1 MDSRNIE
8 IWCESHKEIYCY
20 GRRGHHSVSLSD
32 LHRQTTSDWI
42 MKILQLSNRT
52 LFGGL
57 LGLSLAFLLAEYCSQ
72 GLYEIYSTST
82 FFRTVT
88 RNSPNSLAE
97 SLNQVSWALLFCGA
111 WWMLWSFD
119 HFFIPLEEKTESKF
133 SENEDSASST
143 DAKEDET
150 FKPEGEN
157 EQQGGQ
163 KESAFQEG
171 QDAQEENARDD
182 EPEIEEDFNDKDDH
196 FFQVL
201 KISEDSPRDFN
212 SIKST
217 YRKKIAQYHP
227 DKVSAMGPEIRDVA
241 EQKAKEINEAYEHFR
256 KKFSS

>member
-1 MDSRNIE
+1 
-8 IWCESHKEIYCY
+8 
-20 GRRGHHSVSLSD
+20 
-32 LHRQTTSDWI
+32 

-57 LGLSLAFLLAEYCSQ
+57 LGLGLAFLVAEYCSQ

-82 FFRTVT
+82 IFRTVT
-88 RNSPNSLAE
+88 GNSPNALAE

-133 SENEDSASST
+133 CENEDSASST

-150 FKPEGEN
+150 FKPEAEN

-171 QDAQEENARDD
+171 QDAQEENAGDE

>member
-1 MDSRNIE
+1 
-8 IWCESHKEIYCY
+8 
-20 GRRGHHSVSLSD
+20 
-32 LHRQTTSDWI
+32 
-42 MKILQLSNRT
+42 
-52 LFGGL
+52 
-57 LGLSLAFLLAEYCSQ
+57 
-72 GLYEIYSTST
+72 
-82 FFRTVT
+82 
-88 RNSPNSLAE
+88 
-97 SLNQVSWALLFCGA
+97 
-111 WWMLWSFD
+111 MLWSFD
-119 HFFIPLEEKTESKF
+119 HFFIPLEEKTKSKF

-171 QDAQEENARDD
+171 QDAQEENAGDD

-256 KKFSS
+256 KKFSSWKYFHFIANNSITSNL

>member
-1 MDSRNIE
+1 
-8 IWCESHKEIYCY
+8 
-20 GRRGHHSVSLSD
+20 
-32 LHRQTTSDWI
+32 

-57 LGLSLAFLLAEYCSQ
+57 LGLGLAFLVAEYCSQ

-82 FFRTVT
+82 IFRTVT
-88 RNSPNSLAE
+88 GNSPNALAE
-97 SLNQVSWALLFCGA
+97 SLNQLSWALLFCGA
-111 WWMLWSFD
+111 WGMLWSFD

-171 QDAQEENARDD
+171 QDAQEENAGDD

>member
-1 MDSRNIE
+1 
-8 IWCESHKEIYCY
+8 
-20 GRRGHHSVSLSD
+20 
-32 LHRQTTSDWI
+32 

-57 LGLSLAFLLAEYCSQ
+57 LGLGLAFLVAEYCSQ

-82 FFRTVT
+82 IFRTVT
-88 RNSPNSLAE
+88 GNSPNALAE

-171 QDAQEENARDD
+171 QDAQEENAGDD
-182 EPEIEEDFNDKDDH
+182 EPEIEEDFNHKDDH

>member
-1 MDSRNIE
+1 
-8 IWCESHKEIYCY
+8 
-20 GRRGHHSVSLSD
+20 
-32 LHRQTTSDWI
+32 

-57 LGLSLAFLLAEYCSQ
+57 LGLGLAFLVAEYCSQ

-82 FFRTVT
+82 IFRTVT
-88 RNSPNSLAE
+88 GNSPNALAE

-133 SENEDSASST
+133 CENEDSASST

-150 FKPEGEN
+150 FKPEAEN

-171 QDAQEENARDD
+171 QDAQEENAGDD

>member
-1 MDSRNIE
+1 
-8 IWCESHKEIYCY
+8 
-20 GRRGHHSVSLSD
+20 
-32 LHRQTTSDWI
+32 

-57 LGLSLAFLLAEYCSQ
+57 LGLGLAFLVAEYCSQ

-82 FFRTVT
+82 IFRTVT
-88 RNSPNSLAE
+88 GNSPNALAE

-171 QDAQEENARDD
+171 QDAQEENAGDD

-256 KKFSS
+256 KKFFS